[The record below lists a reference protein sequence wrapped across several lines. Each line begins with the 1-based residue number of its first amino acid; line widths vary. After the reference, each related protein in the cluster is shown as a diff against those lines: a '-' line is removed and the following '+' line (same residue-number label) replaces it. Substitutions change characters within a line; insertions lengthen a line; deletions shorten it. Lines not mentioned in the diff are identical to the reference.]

1 MVQGSLKHF
10 AFLISFFPDWCPKY
24 CNLKYNLR
32 VSSGSL
38 LLSLDGS
45 FGYKI
50 APPILNQ
57 LRLYVD
63 GTFLLF
69 RDPAHANLFLNYFK
83 SKHQNISF
91 TCEIENNNSLPFLD
105 VYICRNSNKFDT
117 KVFRKSTF
125 TGLGTSFFSH

>member
-1 MVQGSLKHF
+1 MNQ
-10 AFLISFFPDWCPKY
+10 
-24 CNLKYNLR
+24 
-32 VSSGSL
+32 
-38 LLSLDGS
+38 

-57 LRLYVD
+57 FYIDGYVD
-63 GTFLLF
+63 DTFLLF
-69 RDPAHANLFLNYFK
+69 RDPAHANLFLNYLN

-105 VYICRNSNKFDT
+105 VNICRNSNKFDT

-125 TGLGTSFFSH
+125 TGLGTSFFSHCYFNFQT